1 MVAPQPPPSPS
12 MDEDGEVELYL
23 LLFPVSPLVLSQIK
37 SSLWAFAYLSSSL
50 MFAHG
55 SAIVAD
61 CDAVEEAPPPRRG
74 CLLAITRPSC
84 TRLNTSKS
92 KAYC

>member
-1 MVAPQPPPSPS
+1 

-50 MFAHG
+50 MFARG
-55 SAIVAD
+55 STIVAD
-61 CDAVEEAPPPRRG
+61 CDAVEEAPPPPPQLPA
-74 CLLAITRPSC
+74 CNHQALLHSVKH
-84 TRLNTSKS
+84 L
-92 KAYC
+92 